1 MFLKTNL
8 TYGKQQTRKNC
19 AKQYRAKVDY
29 DADDVRFQ
37 ASMNGPYQV
46 STIQFCYREH
56 MK

>member
-8 TYGKQQTRKNC
+8 TYGRQQTRKNC

-29 DADDVRFQ
+29 DADDVRFK